1 MAMAEK
7 RPAYIDKVNKI
18 CVSSHRKRCKQ
29 YRVQYQRLTISYA
42 STHAVTH
49 EEFNLNTSVVK
60 NKGPLHTTKINHPL
74 REKNYVGLVYV
85 LLYTKEA
92 ITWF

>member
-1 MAMAEK
+1 MC
-7 RPAYIDKVNKI
+7 RHIVRDVNSTEYNI
-18 CVSSHRKRCKQ
+18 
-29 YRVQYQRLTISYA
+29 RLTISYA
-42 STHAVTH
+42 SAHAVAH